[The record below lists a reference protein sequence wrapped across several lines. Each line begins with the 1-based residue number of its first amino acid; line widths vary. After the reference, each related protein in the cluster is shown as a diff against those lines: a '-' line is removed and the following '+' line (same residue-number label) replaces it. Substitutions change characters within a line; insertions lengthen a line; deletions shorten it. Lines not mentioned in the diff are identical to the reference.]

1 LLSTNGSW
9 STVFICAAVVSI
21 AAAVS
26 AKFVLAPM
34 RRRWIGNTAAASQI
48 AEGLFQPLPNG
59 SHE

>member
-1 LLSTNGSW
+1 
-9 STVFICAAVVSI
+9 VFICAAVVSI

-48 AEGLFQPLPNG
+48 EEGLFQPLPNG